1 MRWLMAG
8 LLALLP
14 WPLRRLAMVH
24 LQGHDIAPSARIGFS
39 LVSVGRLTMG
49 EGARIGH
56 LTLIKGLARLSIG
69 ENGIIGNLN
78 WISGFALGHPTH
90 FADNPGRDPSLLM
103 GREAA
108 ITNRHLIDCT
118 DRISIGHHTTLA
130 GYRTQILTHSIDVR
144 RSAQRAQPVSIGS
157 YCFVGT
163 GCILLAGSALPDC
176 SVLGAG
182 AVLTRAHA
190 ESHHLYAG
198 SPAAPIQPLPHD
210 AAYFH
215 RAAGYVL

>member
-90 FADNPGRDPSLLM
+90 FADNPGRDRQWQTEVEQATALYRDAGGTLPLPADSEPRLVTARWMLEELRLSLFAQHL
-103 GREAA
+103 GAA
-108 ITNRHLIDCT
+108 
-118 DRISIGHHTTLA
+118 G
-130 GYRTQILTHSIDVR
+130 
-144 RSAQRAQPVSIGS
+144 PVSVQRIRKQLS
-157 YCFVGT
+157 
-163 GCILLAGSALPDC
+163 S
-176 SVLGAG
+176 
-182 AVLTRAHA
+182 
-190 ESHHLYAG
+190 
-198 SPAAPIQPLPHD
+198 
-210 AAYFH
+210 
-215 RAAGYVL
+215 